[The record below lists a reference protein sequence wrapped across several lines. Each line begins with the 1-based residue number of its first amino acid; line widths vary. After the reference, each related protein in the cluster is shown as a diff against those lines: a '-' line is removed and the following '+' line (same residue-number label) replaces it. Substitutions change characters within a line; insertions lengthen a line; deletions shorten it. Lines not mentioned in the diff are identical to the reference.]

1 MKLWYRIMRSSFNYF
16 YTTTAEDCI
25 DIEDIGNV
33 CIQASNDTGQNWIL
47 LIRTKL
53 GFSYILE
60 YGPFFYGK
68 ITEYLSHTFQ
78 RIEYSEYKLEKKI
91 NKFLNEPKRVITQV
105 QIRDEEEALELMTNV
120 VEVMNES
127 YQ

>member
-1 MKLWYRIMRSSFNYF
+1 MRSSFNYF
-16 YTTTAEDCI
+16 YTTTAEDCL
-25 DIEDIGNV
+25 DVEDIGNV
-33 CIQASNDTGQNWIL
+33 CIQASNDAGQNWIL
-47 LIRTKL
+47 LIKTKL

-60 YGPFFYGK
+60 YGPFHYGK
-68 ITEYLSHTFQ
+68 ITEYLNHTFQ

-91 NKFLNEPKRVITQV
+91 DKFLNEPRRLITQV
-105 QIRDEEEALELMTNV
+105 QFKDEDEALELMTNV

>member
-1 MKLWYRIMRSSFNYF
+1 MRSSFNYF
-16 YTTTAEDCI
+16 YTTMAEDCL
-25 DIEDIGNV
+25 DVEDIGNV
-33 CIQASNDTGQNWIL
+33 CIQASNDAGQNWIL
-47 LIRTKL
+47 LIKTRL

-60 YGPFFYGK
+60 YGPFYYTK
-68 ITEYLSHTFQ
+68 ITEYLNHTFQ

-91 NKFLNEPKRVITQV
+91 DKFLNEPRRLITQV
-105 QIRDEEEALELMTNV
+105 QFKDEDEALELMTSV